1 MAFGQFNQEGGNPP
15 IAEINTTPLVDV
27 MLVLLVVFMITAPL
41 MSQSIQVQLPQVQAS
56 AHEDKPEAI
65 RLTIDATEQVF
76 WNDQVIDKDVLAERF
91 TAASQ
96 QDPAVELHLRA
107 DQAVPYRV
115 VAKVIA
121 AAQGNGV
128 SKIGFLTDTPK

>member
-1 MAFGQFNQEGGNPP
+1 MSFGQFNQEGGNPP

-41 MSQSIQVQLPQVQAS
+41 MSQSIQVQLPQVQAG

-76 WNDQVIDKDVLAERF
+76 WNDQAIEHAGLAARF
-91 TAASQ
+91 TAASAQ
-96 QDPAVELHLRA
+96 NPAIELHLRA

-115 VAKVIA
+115 VANVIA

-128 SKIGFLTDTPK
+128 SKIGFLTDAPK